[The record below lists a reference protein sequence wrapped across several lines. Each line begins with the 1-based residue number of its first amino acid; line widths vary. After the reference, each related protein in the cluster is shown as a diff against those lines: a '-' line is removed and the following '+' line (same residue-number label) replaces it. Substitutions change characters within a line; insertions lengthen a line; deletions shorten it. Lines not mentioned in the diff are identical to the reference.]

1 MKKVSVLMSV
11 FNEPVGML
19 RESIDSILKQSY
31 KEIEFII
38 VLDNPQNTLV
48 FQLLKDYSSADGRIV
63 LLVNDKNIGLAMSL
77 NRALSLATGE
87 YVARM
92 DADDISSLNR
102 IEEEIR
108 FLEEKSYDMVFSD
121 RVDIDEN
128 GKKLRLKEI
137 ESHSDKYI
145 ENVLPYNCIVNHPSI
160 LIKTNVIKELS
171 GYRNF
176 HASQDY
182 DLWLRLLTSGYR
194 IGCVPKPLIRYR
206 IRQGSISKGK
216 RFIQFETA
224 RYIRSLYYERKKCG
238 FDSYSLEAYTAYL
251 TKRGVYD
258 VRIQNKFSDSMN
270 FYEKAMI
277 SRSRGETKEFL
288 KNFIKSLKG
297 LEWVRYVVLITLKER
312 KISVPYL

>member
-11 FNEPVGML
+11 FNEPVEML
-19 RESIDSILKQSY
+19 QESIDSILRQSY

-38 VLDNPQNTLV
+38 VLDNPQNTLALQ
-48 FQLLKDYSSADGRIV
+48 FIKDYSLTDDRIV

-77 NRALSLATGE
+77 NKALSCATGE

-92 DADDISSLNR
+92 DADDISGLNR

-108 FLEEKSYDMVFSD
+108 FLEGKSYDMVFSD
-121 RVDIDEN
+121 RIDIDEN
-128 GKKLRLKEI
+128 GKTVRLKEI
-137 ESHSDKYI
+137 GAYSDKYI

-176 HASQDY
+176 QASQDY

-206 IRQGSISKGK
+206 IRQESISKGK
-216 RFIQFETA
+216 RFVQFETA
-224 RYIRSLYYERKKCG
+224 RYIRSLYYERKKQG
-238 FDSYSLEAYTAYL
+238 FDSYSLEEYTAYL
-251 TKRGVYD
+251 RERGVYD
-258 VRIQNKFSDSMN
+258 ERAQKKFSDSMN
-270 FYEKAMI
+270 LYEKAMI
-277 SRSRGETKEFL
+277 SRSKGEMKGFL
-288 KNFIKSLKG
+288 KNFVKSLKG
-297 LEWVRYVVLITLKER
+297 LEWVGYVVLITLKER
-312 KISVPYL
+312 KIAKTYL